1 MALDPAS
8 PKPRIHAVVYSE
20 GTIEETDIEDPSA
33 LASMLRED
41 AVTWI
46 DVQGLG
52 DETLLKKIGAT
63 FSLHE
68 LAMAD
73 IVNLPQR
80 PKAELY
86 EDQLFVVLRM
96 ARNEHNDHFTTE
108 QISIF
113 VGRNYLLTFQE
124 RYGDVLDPL
133 RRRLRSGKGPIR
145 REGADY
151 LAYAVIDAIID
162 GYFPALESIGER
174 LLCFEQQAFD
184 HPTKSTMRGISQVR
198 NELLEMRRLLW
209 PLREALQS
217 LIRDENQLVGDA
229 VRVYLRDCLDHC
241 LQVSEV
247 TESYVEIT
255 AAATNIYLSS
265 VSNRLNEVMKVLTVM
280 ASIFIPLTFLVGIY
294 GMNFEHMPEL
304 HYRYAYLIVWI
315 VMVGVAAVM
324 WTYFRRKGWIGSG
337 DDDRE
342 TRQ

>member
-1 MALDPAS
+1 
-8 PKPRIHAVVYSE
+8 
-20 GTIEETDIEDPSA
+20 
-33 LASMLRED
+33 MLRED

-52 DETLLKKIGAT
+52 DETLLKRIGAM

-68 LAMAD
+68 LTTAD

-86 EDQLFVVLRM
+86 DDQLFVVLRM
-96 ARNEHNDHFTTE
+96 ARSEHNDHFATE
-108 QISIF
+108 QISIV

-174 LLCFEQQAFD
+174 LLWFEQQAFD
-184 HPTKSTMRGISQVR
+184 HPTKSTMKGISQIR

-209 PLREALQS
+209 PLREALNS
-217 LIRDENQLVGDA
+217 LIRDENELVSDT

-324 WTYFRRKGWIGSG
+324 WIYFRRKGWIGSG
-337 DDDRE
+337 DDDRQ
-342 TRQ
+342 TGQ